1 MTTVTATRSFV
12 DVLDVA
18 PAVSRTQDKSDMSEA
33 RGPLRLQLAPSF
45 GRGALDGAWWP
56 YSRDLRTEALDLVN
70 HFPLS
75 AGKIF
80 RVNYSA
86 PDWATGPGRIRTD
99 EVFVTLSAFPR
110 DDTHRVLLSIL
121 GGRQVIQLL
130 VVPPESDPRMARH
143 VMRLA
148 ATLTNNRSAA
158 NILAESDDPL
168 GTGLLEHWEDDG
180 GPSAPRFK
188 PPGSAKVFST
198 GIVR

>member
-1 MTTVTATRSFV
+1 MTTVTGTRSFA
-12 DVLDVA
+12 DRLDVS
-18 PAVSRTQDKSDMSEA
+18 PAASSAQDKSDMA
-33 RGPLRLQLAPSF
+33 QPGGMLRLQLAPSL

-70 HFPLS
+70 HFPVS

-80 RVNYSA
+80 RVNYSSS
-86 PDWATGPGRIRTD
+86 DWVTGPGRIRAD

-110 DDTHRVLLSIL
+110 DDTHRVLLSTL

-130 VVPPESDPRMARH
+130 VVPPESDSRMARH
-143 VMRLA
+143 VMRIA
-148 ATLTNNRSAA
+148 ATLSNRRSAA

-168 GTGLLEHWEDDG
+168 RTGSLEHWEDDG

-188 PPGSAKVFST
+188 PPGSRQKSPQQA
-198 GIVR
+198 

>member
-1 MTTVTATRSFV
+1 MIMTTVTGTRSFA
-12 DVLDVA
+12 DVLDVS
-18 PAVSRTQDKSDMSEA
+18 PAVSSASDKSDMPQP
-33 RGPLRLQLAPSF
+33 RGLLRLQLAASF

-56 YSRDLRTEALDLVN
+56 YSRDLRTEVLDLVN

-86 PDWATGPGRIRTD
+86 PDWVTGPGRIRAD

-110 DDTHRVLLSIL
+110 DDTHRVLLSTL

-130 VVPPESDPRMARH
+130 VVPPESDSRMARH
-143 VMRLA
+143 VMHIA
-148 ATLTNNRSAA
+148 ATLTNRRSAA

-168 GTGLLEHWEDDG
+168 RTGLLEH
-180 GPSAPRFK
+180 
-188 PPGSAKVFST
+188 
-198 GIVR
+198 